1 MRGPVR
7 ALVIASAIVAWPL
20 SAAAQQPPA
29 GRAPQPQPIDQ
40 EIAAAYFREAAALC
54 EREGGRL
61 WGISLCGP
69 IVFADAVTKSIATS
83 HPAPDA
89 PRPAMLGFANTALDW
104 GGTRWTT
111 VVWRMIPATDS
122 IARRR
127 LIVHEMFHR
136 IQPQLGLFLPEPNN
150 EHLETLD
157 GRYWLQLEWRALAE
171 ALGSS
176 GPARLRAIADAL
188 TFRAARH
195 ARYESAAANERV
207 LELNEGLAQYT
218 GTVVSAGTSDAAAAS
233 AIAQLRAAPREQ
245 TFVRTFAY
253 ASGAGYGVLLDA
265 FAPGWTRRLTPSD
278 DLAQLLATA
287 AGVGGT
293 SMASAASDAPS
304 AAQRYDGVALRS
316 AEEKLEAE
324 RQARLADYRRRF
336 VDGPVL
342 IIPRPGS
349 ASFVTN
355 GLTPIPGVGTVYPTY
370 RATGAWGSLV
380 GDLVLVGAETLS
392 VPAPAGTEGARLTG
406 DGWTLTLAE
415 GWVVRPAPRT
425 GDFEIVRAAPPPD
438 ADSAYASATSTGGEL
453 HGGTRLR
460 R

>member
-7 ALVIASAIVAWPL
+7 TLVVTSALALWPL
-20 SAAAQQPPA
+20 VAAAQQPPS
-29 GRAPQPQPIDQ
+29 GNPPPPRPIDQ
-40 EIAAAYFREAAALC
+40 ELATAYFREAATLC

-61 WGISLCGP
+61 WGVSLCGP

-127 LIVHEMFHR
+127 LIIHEMFHR
-136 IQPQLGLFLPEPNN
+136 IQPQLGLFLAEPNN

-171 ALGSS
+171 ALGAS
-176 GPARLRAIADAL
+176 GPARLQAIADAL
-188 TFRAARH
+188 AFRAARH
-195 ARYESAAANERV
+195 GRFGPAATNERV
-207 LELNEGLAQYT
+207 LEINEGLAQYT
-218 GTVVSAGTSDAAAAS
+218 GTVVSAGTSDAAVAS

-253 ASGAGYGVLLDA
+253 ASGAAYGVLLDA
-265 FAPGWTRRLTPSD
+265 YAPGWTRRLTPSD

-287 AGVGGT
+287 AGVSGT
-293 SMASAASDAPS
+293 GTASAAGDADV
-304 AAQRYDGVALRS
+304 AARRYDGAALRS
-316 AEEKLEAE
+316 AEERLEAE

-370 RATGAWGSLV
+370 RATGPWGSLE
-380 GDLVLVGAETLS
+380 GDLVLVGPETLS

-406 DGWTLTLAE
+406 NGWTLTLAE
-415 GWVVRPAPRT
+415 GWVARPARRT

-438 ADSAYASATSTGGEL
+438 ADSASATSTGGDL
-453 HGGTRLR
+453 NGGTRLR